1 VSLRQLLS
9 VFVVRQGLRIR
20 SGQEWTVKKIVG
32 REWRACA
39 GGERQVFYKINWGD
53 KWQDTWESE
62 EMVRRTADEAISDF
76 ITRETASN
84 STRRGKKRRNNDSEG
99 D

>member
-1 VSLRQLLS
+1 MSLRQLLS

-32 REWRACA
+32 REWRTCT

-62 EMVRRTADEAISDF
+62 EMVRLQMPPVISLPMKLPQS
-76 ITRETASN
+76 RPW
-84 STRRGKKRRNNDSEG
+84 RGKKSRNNYS
-99 D
+99 